1 MYNFVDTTE
10 RYPGQNLPSEA
21 LMFNGSYLEN
31 VIPGYRTLYVSGREI
46 LGTEITDLETGVSDG
61 TKFDESVISQGLLW
75 WDISW

>member
-31 VIPGYRTLYVSGREI
+31 VIPGYRTLYVSAGNFGYGDYRS
-46 LGTEITDLETGVSDG
+46 GNRRV
-61 TKFDESVISQGLLW
+61 
-75 WDISW
+75 